1 MSAVIKTL
9 KCCIRKME
17 LQDIQQV
24 IEIDK
29 LSFTLPWPERSFAFE
44 VTGNPASRP
53 WIAEIAEAEGKVE
66 VAGMVVIWLIFD
78 EAHIGTL
85 AVHPKYRG
93 GGIAQ
98 RLLAESLLHAYAEGV
113 QRCFLEVRR
122 SNLAAQAL
130 YNRFG
135 FLVTTIRARYY
146 KDNSEDA
153 FLMTLENLNQ
163 ENLLEL
169 VGSDYSPEIRE
180 DRVG

>member
-1 MSAVIKTL
+1 MSAVLKKL
-9 KCCIRKME
+9 KCCIRRME

-53 WIAEIAEAEGKVE
+53 WVAEISDEDGNCRI
-66 VAGMVVIWLIFD
+66 AGMVVIWLIID
-78 EAHIGTL
+78 EGHIGTL
-85 AVHPKYRG
+85 AIHPKYRG
-93 GGIAQ
+93 LGIAQ
-98 RLLAESLLHAYAEGV
+98 RLLAESLVHAYNEGV
-113 QRCFLEVRR
+113 RRCFLEVRR
-122 SNLAAQAL
+122 TNVTAQAL
-130 YNRFG
+130 YNKFG
-135 FLVTTIRARYY
+135 FVVTNIRARYY

-163 ENLLEL
+163 EKLLEL
-169 VGSDYSPEIRE
+169 AGSDCNQEIRE